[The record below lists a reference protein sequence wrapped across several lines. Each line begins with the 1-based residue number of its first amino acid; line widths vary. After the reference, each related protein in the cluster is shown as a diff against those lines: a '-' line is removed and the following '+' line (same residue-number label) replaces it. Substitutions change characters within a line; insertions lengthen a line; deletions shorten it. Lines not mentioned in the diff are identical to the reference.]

1 MFKRFILTMVAF
13 LFFVATAIAAIN
25 ININTADEKA
35 LEQLPGI
42 GPGKAKAIVEYRTQ
56 HGSYK
61 NINELLK
68 VKGIGPNVLEKI
80 RDQVEVETTQK
91 K

>member
-1 MFKRFILTMVAF
+1 MMKRLVLTMVAF

-25 ININTADEKA
+25 INTADEKA
-35 LEQLPGI
+35 LEQLPGV
-42 GPGKAKAIVEYRTQ
+42 GPAKAKAIVEYRIQ

-61 NINELLK
+61 NVDDLLK
-68 VKGIGPNVLEKI
+68 VKGIGPKILEKI
-80 RDQVEVETTQK
+80 KDLVEVGTTEK